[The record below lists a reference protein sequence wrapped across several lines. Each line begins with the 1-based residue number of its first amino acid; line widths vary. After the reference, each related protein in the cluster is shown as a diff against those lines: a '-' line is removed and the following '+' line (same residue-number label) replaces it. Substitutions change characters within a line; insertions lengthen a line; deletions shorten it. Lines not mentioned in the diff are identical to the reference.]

1 MLSGA
6 KDEIV
11 PREHMQALWEAVAK
25 RGEKKKP
32 NGSEYKVGLE
42 RAKYL
47 EFESGGHSAFT
58 RFFHLACHTAIDF
71 LIIDDTCAQPGYWQA
86 IIDFVFSL
94 SEDDN
99 FHNSSKPPLPSA
111 PPAAF

>member
-47 EFESGGHSAFT
+47 EFEKGGHSAFVKT
-58 RFFHLACHTAIDF
+58 LNRHILTDF
-71 LIIDDTCAQPGYWQA
+71 PNSDDTCVQPGYWQA
-86 IIDFVFSL
+86 ILDFVDSL
-94 SEDDN
+94 SESDN
-99 FHNSSKPPLPSA
+99 YRDLPLPSNPA
-111 PPAAF
+111 PAF